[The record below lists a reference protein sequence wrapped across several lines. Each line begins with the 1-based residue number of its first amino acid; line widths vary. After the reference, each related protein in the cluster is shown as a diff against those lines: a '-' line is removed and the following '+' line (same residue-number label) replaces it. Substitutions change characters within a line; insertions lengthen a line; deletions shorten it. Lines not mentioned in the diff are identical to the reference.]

1 MRSIPHLRESF
12 GIAVFRNF
20 AIPECGNLGASAN
33 PGTRPLRIFSNEF
46 VRWICIG
53 AFAGVSFALAGGCSI
68 MTSPTQEERARDSI
82 EYLPLLPTEELA
94 AYSRME
100 PHEDPDR
107 ILYEYVT
114 PEK

>member
-1 MRSIPHLRESF
+1 
-12 GIAVFRNF
+12 
-20 AIPECGNLGASAN
+20 
-33 PGTRPLRIFSNEF
+33 
-46 VRWICIG
+46 
-53 AFAGVSFALAGGCSI
+53 